1 LAHDFYDVIVVGAGP
16 AGSYTAYGLSSRG
29 LKVAVL
35 EQKEAPGIDI
45 CCTGIVS
52 PECFDSFGVDPEV
65 VLKKASA
72 AKLFSPSG
80 KSLRLEKKGIEAYIV
95 DRASFDQ
102 AIAAKA
108 MAEGAD
114 YFCSLPALEV
124 NIDNEGVEVETPR
137 LAFKAKAVV
146 IAAGFKPGFTRK
158 LSLGSIDHFAI
169 GAQTV
174 VEVQDVEEIEIYFSQ
189 EIAPGFFG
197 WLAPISNGKALAG
210 VLAASHAKFYLEKL
224 LASPFCRGKVVRQET
239 GIRSRAIPMGILPQT
254 YGDGLLV
261 VGDAAGQVKPTTG
274 GGIYFGHLG
283 SEVAVEVLLE
293 AFDNGGLEATQLS
306 HYQKVWKAKMGREIR
321 RSYVARRLY
330 QKLSDGQIDRM
341 FDVASSHNIV
351 GTLLDSPTFS
361 FDWHGNFIL
370 AFMKSVW
377 NYLPGKISSVFRRE
391 VDSINISG
399 RQGA

>member
-1 LAHDFYDVIVVGAGP
+1 LSHDFYDVIVVGAGP

-52 PECFDSFGVDPEV
+52 PECFDSFGVGPEV
-65 VLKKASA
+65 VLNKTST

-95 DRASFDQ
+95 DRASLDG

-137 LAFKAKAVV
+137 LAFKARAVV

-158 LSLGSIDHFAI
+158 LGLGSIAHFAI

-174 VEVQDVEEIEIYFSQ
+174 VEVQGVEEIEIYFSQ

-197 WLAPISNGKALAG
+197 WLVPISNGTALAG
-210 VLAASHAKFYLEKL
+210 VLAAAHAKFYLEKL
-224 LASPFCRGKVVRQET
+224 LASPFCQGKVVRQEAEM
-239 GIRSRAIPMGILPQT
+239 RQRAIPMETLPRT
-254 YGDGLLV
+254 YGDRLLV

-274 GGIYFGHLG
+274 GGIYFGHLA
-283 SEVAVEVLLE
+283 SEVAVEVLSE
-293 AFDNGGLEATQLS
+293 AFNNGGLEATQLS
-306 HYQKVWKAKMGREIR
+306 HYQKAWKAKMGREIR
-321 RSYVARRLY
+321 RSYLARRLY
-330 QKLSDGQIDRM
+330 QQLSDGQIEKMLDI
-341 FDVASSHNIV
+341 ASSHGIV
-351 GTLLDSPTFS
+351 RALLDSPTFS

-370 AFMKSVW
+370 TVIKNIG
-377 NYLPGKISSVFRRE
+377 NYLPGKIFSLFTAE
-391 VDSINISG
+391 DDSG
-399 RQGA
+399 DLDERQRK

>member
-1 LAHDFYDVIVVGAGP
+1 MSHDSYDVIVVGAGP

-65 VLKKASA
+65 VSNKAST

-80 KSLRLEKKGIEAYIV
+80 KSLRVEKKGIQAYIV
-95 DRASFDQ
+95 DRASFDR

-114 YFCSLPALEV
+114 YFFSLPAMEV
-124 NIDNEGVEVETPR
+124 NIDNGGVEVETPR
-137 LAFKAKAVV
+137 LAFKARVV
-146 IAAGFKPGFTRK
+146 IIAAGFKPK
-158 LSLGSIDHFAI
+158 LTEKLGLGSIDHFAI
-169 GAQTV
+169 GAQTM

-197 WLAPISNGKALAG
+197 WLVPISNGKALAG

-224 LASPFCRGKVVRQET
+224 LASPFCRGKVVRQEA
-239 GIRSRAIPMGILPQT
+239 GMRQRAIPMEILPRT
-254 YGDGLLV
+254 YGDRLLV

-283 SEVAVEVLLE
+283 SEVAVEVLSE
-293 AFDNGGLEATQLS
+293 AFDNGSLEATQLS
-306 HYQKVWKAKMGREIR
+306 HYQKRWKAKMGSEIR
-321 RSYVARRLY
+321 RSYIARRLY

-341 FDVASSHNIV
+341 FDIASSHNIV
-351 GTLLDSPTFS
+351 GALLDSPTFS

-370 AFMKSVW
+370 AVIKSVG
-377 NYLPGKISSVFRRE
+377 NYLPGKMFSLFTGKDNST
-391 VDSINISG
+391 DINE
-399 RQGA
+399 RQWT